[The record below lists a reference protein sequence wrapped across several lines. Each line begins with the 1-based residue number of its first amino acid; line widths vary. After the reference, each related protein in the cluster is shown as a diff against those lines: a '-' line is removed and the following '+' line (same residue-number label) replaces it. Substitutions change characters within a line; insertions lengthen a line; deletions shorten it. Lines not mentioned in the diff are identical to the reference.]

1 MSWNKES
8 FLSLLLIYASNV
20 DMEMTEDE
28 HQWIARNLGEN
39 AYQNA
44 KGFYD
49 QHSEYEVLQK
59 VLDLKAEFL
68 TSDGALATCRSYL
81 TGLFESD
88 GDFSR
93 FEHDVMHVLEK
104 LLK

>member
-1 MSWNKES
+1 MPWTKES

-28 HQWIARNLGEN
+28 HQWIARNLGED
-39 AYQNA
+39 AYQTA
-44 KGFYD
+44 KTYYD
-49 QHSEYEVLQK
+49 GHSEYEVLQQ
-59 VLDLKAEFL
+59 VMELKDDFL
-68 TSDGALATCRSYL
+68 ASEGALATCRNYL

-88 GDFSR
+88 GEFSR
-93 FEHDVMHVLEK
+93 FEHDVLHVLEK

>member
-1 MSWNKES
+1 MSWTKES

-28 HQWIARNLGEN
+28 HQWIARNLGEGP
-39 AYQNA
+39 YQMA

-59 VLDLKAEFL
+59 VLELKEDIL
-68 TSDGALATCRSYL
+68 PSGGALATCQEYL
-81 TGLFESD
+81 TGLFEAD
-88 GDFSR
+88 GEYSR